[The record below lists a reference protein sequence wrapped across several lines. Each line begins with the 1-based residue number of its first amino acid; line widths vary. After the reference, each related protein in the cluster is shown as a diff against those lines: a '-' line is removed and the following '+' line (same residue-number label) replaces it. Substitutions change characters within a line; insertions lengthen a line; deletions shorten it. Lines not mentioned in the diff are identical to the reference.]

1 MPTNK
6 NAQLRYKV
14 LDRCFGDKERLY
26 SLEDLLDC
34 VNEKMAE
41 MGCGKVT
48 DRTIKADIK
57 FMRDSDGYNA
67 PIRTHK
73 TCDSY
78 RGMIWCYRYDIPDFS
93 IFNNELSEKDV
104 ADLQSVI
111 DMLGRYRGIPAY
123 QWVEDVISNLKYR
136 FGFNTNNECLIS
148 FDQNE
153 NVHGLQYLPDIIDAT
168 LRHNVLNIDF
178 KPFTDNETRHLIIHP
193 YFIKQW
199 NHHWFLFGFNPKAD
213 MIWNLPLDRIVG
225 RVTVNNN
232 VQFIPNENVDFNKFF
247 DEVIGVSFVESV
259 GGSGEII
266 LKFSEKRFP
275 YVATKPLHKSQ
286 KVIDADN
293 HVISIKVRWNT
304 ELDQMIFAYGPDV
317 EVLEPQWYRDYFKG
331 EVEKIFK
338 KYFEVGR

>member
-14 LDRCFGDKERLY
+14 LDRCFGDWDRLY

-34 VNEKMAE
+34 VNEKMTE

-57 FMRDSDGYNA
+57 FMRDSDGFNA
-67 PIRTHK
+67 PIRTYK
-73 TCDSY
+73 ICDSY
-78 RGMIWCYRYDIPDFS
+78 RGIVWCYRYDTPDFS

-123 QWVEDVISNLKYR
+123 QWVDEVISNLKYR
-136 FGFNTNNECLIS
+136 FGLNTKNECLIS

-153 NVHGLQYLPDIIDAT
+153 NIQGLQYLADIIDAT
-168 LRHNVLNIDF
+168 MRHKVLNVTF
-178 KPFTDNETRHLIIHP
+178 KPFTENEPMKLVIHP

-199 NHHWFLFGFNPKAD
+199 NQRWFLFGFNHEAG
-213 MIWNLPLDRIVG
+213 MIWNLPLDRITG

-232 VQFIPNENVDFNKFF
+232 VQFIPNVNVDFNKFF
-247 DEVIGVSFVESV
+247 DDVIGVSFIESAEI
-259 GGSGEII
+259 GEIK

-275 YVATKPLHKSQ
+275 YVVTKPLHKSQ
-286 KVIDADN
+286 KIIDADN
-293 HVISIKVRWNT
+293 HIISIKVKWNT
-304 ELDQMIFAYGPDV
+304 ELDQMILAFGPDV
-317 EVLEPQWYRDYFKG
+317 EVLEPQWYRDYFKD
-331 EVEKIFK
+331 KISENYK
-338 KYFEVGR
+338 IYFEVGR

>member
-14 LDRCFGDKERLY
+14 LDRCFGDWDRLY

-34 VNEKMAE
+34 VNEKMTE

-57 FMRDSDGYNA
+57 FMRDSDGFNA
-67 PIRTHK
+67 PIRAHK

-78 RGMIWCYRYDIPDFS
+78 RGIVWCYRYDTPDFS
-93 IFNNELSEKDV
+93 IFNSELSEKDV

-123 QWVEDVISNLKYR
+123 QWVDEVISNLKYR
-136 FGFNTNNECLIS
+136 FGLNTKNECLIS

-153 NVHGLQYLPDIIDAT
+153 NIQGLQYLADIIDAT
-168 LRHNVLNIDF
+168 MRHKVLNVTF
-178 KPFTDNETRHLIIHP
+178 KPFTENEPMKLVIHP

-199 NHHWFLFGFNPKAD
+199 NQRWFLFGLNPEAE

-225 RVTVNNN
+225 RVTVNDK
-232 VQFIPNENVDFNKFF
+232 VQFIRNVNVDFNKFF
-247 DEVIGVSFVESV
+247 DDVVGVSFIESAEI
-259 GGSGEII
+259 GEIR
-266 LKFSEKRFP
+266 LKFSENRFP
-275 YVATKPLHKSQ
+275 YVVTKPLHKSQ
-286 KVIDADN
+286 KIIDADN
-293 HVISIKVRWNT
+293 HIISIKVKWNT
-304 ELDQMIFAYGPDV
+304 ELDQMILAFGPDV
-317 EVLEPQWYRDYFKG
+317 EVLEPQWYRDYFKD
-331 EVEKIFK
+331 KISENYK
-338 KYFEVGR
+338 IYFEVGR

>member
-6 NAQLRYKV
+6 NAQLRYQV
-14 LDRCFGDKERLY
+14 LDRCFRDSENLY

-57 FMRDSDGYNA
+57 FMRDSDGFNA
-67 PIRTHK
+67 PIRAHK

-78 RGMIWCYRYDIPDFS
+78 RGIVWCYRYDTPDFS

-123 QWVEDVISNLKYR
+123 QWVDEVISNLKYR
-136 FGFNTNNECLIS
+136 FGLNTKNECLIS

-153 NVHGLQYLPDIIDAT
+153 NIQGLQYLADIIDAT
-168 LRHNVLNIDF
+168 MRHKVLNVTF
-178 KPFTDNETRHLIIHP
+178 KPFTENEPMKLVIHP

-199 NHHWFLFGFNPKAD
+199 NQRWFLFGFNPEAG
-213 MIWNLPLDRIVG
+213 MIWNLPLDRITG

-232 VQFIPNENVDFNKFF
+232 VQFIPNVNVDFNKFF
-247 DEVIGVSFVESV
+247 DDVIGVSFIESAEI
-259 GGSGEII
+259 GEIK

-275 YVATKPLHKSQ
+275 YVVTKPLHKSQ
-286 KVIDADN
+286 KIIDAEN
-293 HVISIKVRWNT
+293 HIISIKVRWNA
-304 ELDQMIFAYGPDV
+304 ELDQMILAFGPDV
-317 EVLEPQWYRDYFKG
+317 EVLEPQWYRDYFKD
-331 EVEKIFK
+331 KISENYK
-338 KYFEVGR
+338 IYFEVGR